1 MNQFDRKNLLLM
13 SHGYRYSSKR
23 HFFINKKRRKLIS
36 EYRLRDSLFWE
47 GSLTKI
53 LRESTEEDYWLF
65 YSIYRLPDAVMK
77 ELLAAFNIEPT
88 AKVKNDYTSRF
99 YFK

>member
-1 MNQFDRKNLLLM
+1 MNQLDRKNLLLI
-13 SHGYRYSSKR
+13 SQGYSYSSTR
-23 HFFINKKRRKLIS
+23 HFFINKTLRKFIS

-47 GSLTKI
+47 GNLTKI
-53 LRESTEEDYWLF
+53 LRESTEEDYWIF
-65 YSIYRLPDAVMK
+65 YSIYHLPDAVMK
-77 ELLAAFNIEPT
+77 ELFAAFDIELT

>member
-1 MNQFDRKNLLLM
+1 MNQLDRKNLLLM
-13 SHGYRYSSKR
+13 SQGYSYSSTR
-23 HFFINKKRRKLIS
+23 HFFINKNLRKFIS

-47 GSLTKI
+47 GNLTKI
-53 LRESTEEDYWLF
+53 LREPIDEECWVF

-77 ELLAAFNIEPT
+77 ELLLIFDIDPNS
-88 AKVKNDYTSRF
+88 KVKNDYTSRF